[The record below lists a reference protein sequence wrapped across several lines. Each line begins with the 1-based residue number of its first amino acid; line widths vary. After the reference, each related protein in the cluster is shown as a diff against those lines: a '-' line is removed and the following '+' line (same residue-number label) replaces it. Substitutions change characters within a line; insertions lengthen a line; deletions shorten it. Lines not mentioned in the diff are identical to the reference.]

1 MGSREFGGWTAAE
14 RERGGRGACVLRL
27 PGVYLV
33 DTECCTDHKGFIGPG
48 YKTGHSVVLS
58 RSGAY
63 RWRQQ
68 GEESWMD
75 ATAGYVTHIGDEVFS
90 AHPLGTG
97 DRSTEIHLSAE
108 AFAERFDG
116 PAGRRRLVI
125 TGPTDLRHRA
135 LMAAVRRGTDG
146 FELAERLHQLLDEV
160 AASAGCGGYDG
171 SPPPPAR
178 RVHQRLVADVCA
190 ALATGALTG
199 SLDELAAE
207 VGASPHHL
215 SRVFRRVTGRTL
227 TWYRN
232 ELRIRAVLQDIE
244 DGRGGL
250 RALSAAYEFA
260 DQAHLTR
267 VMRRHTGE
275 PPSVVRELLGV
286 GVGVRA
292 GAGLDPGAGV
302 K

>member
-1 MGSREFGGWTAAE
+1 MALREVGAWTEAE
-14 RERGGRGACVLRL
+14 RERGGRGECVLQL
-27 PGVYLV
+27 PGMYVI

-48 YKTGHSVVLS
+48 YKDAHGVVLT

-68 GEESWMD
+68 GEEWWMD
-75 ATAGYVTHIGDEVFS
+75 ATAGCLTRPGDEVYS

-97 DRSTEIHLSAE
+97 DTATEIYLSAE
-108 AFAERFDG
+108 SFGERFDG
-116 PAGRRRLVI
+116 HHGRIVV
-125 TGPTDLRHRA
+125 TGDADLRHRMFLGA
-135 LMAAVRRGTDG
+135 IRRGTDA
-146 FELAERLHQLLDEV
+146 FELAERLHELLDLV
-160 AASAGCGGYDG
+160 ARGARDAESGG
-171 SPPPPAR
+171 PPSLPVR
-178 RVHQRLVADVCA
+178 RAHQRLVADACA
-190 ALATGALTG
+190 VFATGQLTG
-199 SLDELAAE
+199 SLDELALR

-244 DGRGGL
+244 QGRCGL

-275 PPSVVRELLGV
+275 PPSVVRELLGH
-286 GVGVRA
+286 R
-292 GAGLDPGAGV
+292 
-302 K
+302 

>member
-1 MGSREFGGWTAAE
+1 MGLRELCEDGGWTEAQRA
-14 RERGGRGACVLRL
+14 RGGRGRRVLRL
-27 PGVYLV
+27 PGVHVV
-33 DTECCTDHKGFIGPG
+33 DTECCTDHKGFFGPG
-48 YKTGHSVVLS
+48 YKTGHGVVLS

-75 ATAGYVTHIGDEVFS
+75 ATAGYLVRPGDEVFT

-97 DRSTEIHLSAE
+97 DRSTEIALSPE
-108 AFAERFDG
+108 VFGERFDG
-116 PAGRRRLVI
+116 GDGRRKLVI
-125 TGPTDLRHRA
+125 TGRTDLRHRA
-135 LMAAVRRGTDG
+135 LMAAIRRGTDD

-160 AASAGCGGYDG
+160 AASTGCGGYDG
-171 SPPPPAR
+171 TPPLPAQ

-190 ALATGALTG
+190 ALATGSLNG
-199 SLDELAAE
+199 SLDALAAR

-227 TWYRN
+227 TEYRN

-250 RALSAAYEFA
+250 RALAAAYEFA

-275 PPSVVRELLGV
+275 PPSAVRELLGC
-286 GVGVRA
+286 GR
-292 GAGLDPGAGV
+292 V